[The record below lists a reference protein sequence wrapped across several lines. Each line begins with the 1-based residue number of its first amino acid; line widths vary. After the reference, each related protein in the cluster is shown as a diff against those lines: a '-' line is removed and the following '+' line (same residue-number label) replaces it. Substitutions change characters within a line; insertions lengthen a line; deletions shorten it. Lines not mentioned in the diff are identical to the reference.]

1 MQRVCR
7 VRGLPRCVSWATQI
21 STRPGRSVAG
31 GGSRGLAGPPTCD
44 VIVVGGGHA
53 GCEAAAAA
61 ARCGAKTMLWTQ
73 RAETIGVSPACLPP
87 LEAFHTD
94 PDPSLD
100 PLIVL
105 NFSTQKYG
113 SRTFHSQPHKLTF
126 PLGAPAPA
134 PASSRTVVV
143 CRSWRATHRS
153 EESGRGTFSGRS
165 MRSMECAVGCVI
177 TQGFSFES

>member
-1 MQRVCR
+1 M
-7 VRGLPRCVSWATQI
+7 RGLPRCVSWATQI